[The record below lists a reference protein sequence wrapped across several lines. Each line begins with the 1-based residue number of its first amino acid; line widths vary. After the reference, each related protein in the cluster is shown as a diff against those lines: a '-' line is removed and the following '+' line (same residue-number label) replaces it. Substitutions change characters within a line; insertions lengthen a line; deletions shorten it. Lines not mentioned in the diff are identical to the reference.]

1 MRTALL
7 GQAACA
13 QDRAGAKVAKDAAK
27 DKAAVA
33 TSFRREG
40 DVRRMVMV
48 CFLFYQG

>member
-13 QDRAGAKVAKDAAK
+13 QDCAGAKVAKDAAN

-33 TSFRREG
+33 TSLRRAG
-40 DVRRMVMV
+40 DVKRVVMV
-48 CFLFYQG
+48 CLLFDGV